1 MLKIRRLPRP
11 LIRRWWP
18 MATLVLLHLSMTATA
33 QPMADP
39 GDKTKAVQLK
49 LESVDGEPGRWA
61 RIEARIPDKGRRYY
75 VRGLDVM
82 APLSIQVAAERTDRP
97 VDVSLHRQ
105 AWGQAVAS
113 GSTGEA
119 GIYRFDGRAHAQ
131 VGIRLAPTQ
140 GASKVTLLVWQGDP
154 LRADF
159 SAVLVPPADAG
170 SGKVQDASSNGSG
183 PGWTTYATL
192 GVLTVIAVLLGLLLL
207 RRGRGSA
214 VALLLGAGLAVTLAP
229 LAPSAWA
236 ADPDKDK
243 NEEAGRPPLAES
255 GGSGPKPET
264 GGPTIKPGDPDADWK
279 PNDTDDKPG
288 DVGDGGRDKDA
299 GTQDDTTGAAATGDY
314 GDRVAELERHVRE
327 LHDRTTRDRAE
338 IERLRLLVEDDR
350 ENQPEPD
357 NLPPLALSCRPPPP
371 GTSDTYEAARQA
383 LWENYEACQQCYA
396 QPLAELEKQLE
407 LYERLRIL
415 YSSAKSDLSK
425 MMAAGD
431 MAPKPHYMVDSAWQA
446 QKQKINVAFQQTQ
459 KAYDEK
465 HLEFRDRLTGIVDA
479 LGVCEARHN
488 NNPMWRDTTGR
499 LFLETVSSSYRR
511 ND

>member
-97 VDVSLHRQ
+97 VDVSLHRH
-105 AWGQAVAS
+105 AWGQTATS
-113 GSTGEA
+113 GSTGET
-119 GIYRFDGRAHAQ
+119 GLYRFDGRAHAQ
-131 VGIRLAPTQ
+131 VGIRLTPTD
-140 GASKVTLLVWQGDP
+140 GAAKVTLLVWQGDP
-154 LRADF
+154 VRADYA
-159 SAVLVPPADAG
+159 SVIVPPAQDENPADAAG
-170 SGKVQDASSNGSG
+170 EASDTGG
-183 PGWTTYATL
+183 PAWTTYAML
-192 GVLTVIAVLLGLLLL
+192 AVLVVIAGLLAALLL
-207 RRGRGSA
+207 RRGRGHAASLLFA
-214 VALLLGAGLAVTLAP
+214 SGLAMALLFAVPAAP
-229 LAPSAWA
+229 VQA
-236 ADPDKDK
+236 ADPPKDKNDESSDPKLKLPEEKPDASPAKPKPGDKPALPADTDKDK
-243 NEEAGRPPLAES
+243 
-255 GGSGPKPET
+255 
-264 GGPTIKPGDPDADWK
+264 DAA
-279 PNDTDDKPG
+279 TDDYA
-288 DVGDGGRDKDA
+288 DRIA
-299 GTQDDTTGAAATGDY
+299 GMEQ
-314 GDRVAELERHVRE
+314 HVRD
-327 LHDRTTRDRAE
+327 LHEQAVRDRAE
-338 IERLRLLVEDDR
+338 VARLRLLVEEDR
-350 ENQPEPD
+350 DSEPDPD
-357 NLPPLALSCRPPPP
+357 NLPPMPLSCRPPTP
-371 GTSDTYEAARQA
+371 GVSGDVIGANDHR
-383 LWENYEACQQCYA
+383 WDDYEACQSCYA
-396 QPLAELEKQLE
+396 EPLAELEKQLE

-459 KAYDEK
+459 KAYDDK
-465 HLEFRDRLTGIVDA
+465 HLEFRDKLAGIVDA
-479 LGVCEARHN
+479 IGVCEARHN
-488 NNPMWRDTTGR
+488 NNPMWRETTGR